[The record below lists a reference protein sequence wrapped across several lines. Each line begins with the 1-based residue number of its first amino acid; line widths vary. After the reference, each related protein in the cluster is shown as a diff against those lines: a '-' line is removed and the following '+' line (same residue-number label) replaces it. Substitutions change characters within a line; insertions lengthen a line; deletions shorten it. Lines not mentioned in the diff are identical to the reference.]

1 MRDSRLDSHRGS
13 GTRGEKS
20 VGASR
25 TPSLTVH
32 VHVAHVAH
40 SLLTPPR
47 ISGTSAGARDTV
59 ARRRMGSPALPAVA
73 QTANTLHQSAVLVA
87 GTLNA
92 HAVNLAGLA
101 GGPAKTRP
109 SFYLSSLRKRTLRR
123 EYGAGA
129 RTSDGITY
137 EKALPAPKCRRGGD
151 FGRDHV
157 RDGPSG
163 EYMTPEQEFCL
174 SSPRKR
180 VLRRENGT
188 GTWGFD
194 GIPYEKRPPAP
205 HQKKR
210 TPPKRGPHRCC
221 VPRAYW
227 MRVRQYGHT
236 FQSALSG
243 RWHVGQTFL
252 TWVLQ
257 MGHTTKSRSI
267 GAPHLGQIP

>member
-1 MRDSRLDSHRGS
+1 
-13 GTRGEKS
+13 
-20 VGASR
+20 
-25 TPSLTVH
+25 
-32 VHVAHVAH
+32 
-40 SLLTPPR
+40 
-47 ISGTSAGARDTV
+47 
-59 ARRRMGSPALPAVA
+59 MGSPALPAVA

-180 VLRRENGT
+180 ALRREYGA
-188 GTWGFD
+188 GAGIPD
-194 GIPYEKRPPAP
+194 GITYEKGPPARKRHRDLGFRRNPVREAPSGASAAKARPPASR
-205 HQKKR
+205 KKQR

>member
-1 MRDSRLDSHRGS
+1 
-13 GTRGEKS
+13 
-20 VGASR
+20 
-25 TPSLTVH
+25 
-32 VHVAHVAH
+32 
-40 SLLTPPR
+40 
-47 ISGTSAGARDTV
+47 
-59 ARRRMGSPALPAVA
+59 MGSPALPAVA

-174 SSPRKR
+174 SPRCENEPSGENTAPEQGFPTGLRTRR